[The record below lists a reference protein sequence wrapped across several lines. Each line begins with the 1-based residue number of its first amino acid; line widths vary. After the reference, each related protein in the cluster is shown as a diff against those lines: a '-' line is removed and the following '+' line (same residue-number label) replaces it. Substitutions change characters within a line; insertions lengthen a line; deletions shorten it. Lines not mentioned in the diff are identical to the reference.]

1 MSTEEFTNTDV
12 TDVIEECSEFDQ
24 MGLSDQILRGIYSY
38 GWEKPSAIQQKAIKP
53 LISGR
58 DMIVQA
64 QSGTG
69 KTGSF
74 SIGSIARV
82 DEEIKQPQVL
92 MLSPVHDLAIQT
104 YKIIQSIVT
113 WSNIKATL
121 LIGKGMGQTGGAG
134 GGAGGAGGGSFARY
148 SDRKDIPD
156 PDFNA
161 QIVVGTPGRVLDCI
175 RRKKLRLADLR
186 IFVLDEADEILSK
199 GFKDQ
204 IRNIFSSIPQSTQIT
219 MFSATMPPEILE
231 LTTSIMANPIKIL
244 VNQEE
249 LTLEGIKQFY
259 VCVDSEQQKVD
270 VLTDIYKTI
279 SITQAIIFVNSKPKA
294 IQLKETLEKM
304 NYTISLIHG
313 GFNQYERNDIL
324 DSFKNGHDRILI
336 ATDILSRG
344 IDIQQV
350 SLVINFDM
358 PFRVEQYIHRI
369 GRSGRYGRKGV
380 GINLISHQDAHVMK
394 RIETYYATQID
405 ALPQNYGDYLSNQ

>member
-1 MSTEEFTNTDV
+1 MSSEENSPNLDEIVEYNSF
-12 TDVIEECSEFDQ
+12 SE
-24 MGLSDQILRGIYSY
+24 MELSDKILRGIFAY
-38 GWEKPSAIQQKAIKP
+38 GWEVPSPIQQKAIKP

-82 DEEIKQPQVL
+82 DSEIKQPQIL

-104 YKIIQSIVT
+104 YNIVKSIIHYTDIQT
-113 WSNIKATL
+113 TL
-121 LIGKGMGQTGGAG
+121 LIGKGVGQGGYG
-134 GGAGGAGGGSFARY
+134 RY
-148 SDRKDIPD
+148 QDRKDIPD
-156 PDFNA
+156 PDFDA

-175 RRKKLRLADLR
+175 RRKKLRMSELKV
-186 IFVLDEADEILSK
+186 FVMDEADEILSK

-204 IRNIFSSIPQSTQIT
+204 IRNIFSSIPQNTQIALY
-219 MFSATMPPEILE
+219 SATMPADILE
-231 LTTSIMANPIKIL
+231 LTTNFMTNPVRIL
-244 VNQEE
+244 VNQDE
-249 LTLEGIKQFY
+249 LTLEGIRQYY
-259 VCVDSEQQKVD
+259 VYVDNEQQKVD
-270 VLTDIYKTI
+270 VLADIYKTI
-279 SITQAIIFVNSKPKA
+279 SVTQAIIFVNSKPKA
-294 IQLKETLEKM
+294 ILLKETLEKQ

-324 DSFKNGHDRILI
+324 SAFKNGRDRILI
-336 ATDILSRG
+336 ATDVISRG

-358 PFRVEQYIHRI
+358 PYRVEQYIHRI

-380 GINLISHQDAHVMK
+380 GINLISANDAHVLK
-394 RIETYYATQID
+394 RIESHYSTSINPM
-405 ALPQNYGDYLSNQ
+405 PQNFDEYLING

>member
-1 MSTEEFTNTDV
+1 MSTEESTTK
-12 TDVIEECSEFDQ
+12 TEIIGECQEFDR
-24 MGLSDQILRGIYSY
+24 MGLSDKILRGIYSY
-38 GWEKPSAIQQKAIKP
+38 GWEKPSTIQQKAIMP

-104 YKIIQSIVT
+104 YKIIESIVR
-113 WSNIKATL
+113 WSDIKATL
-121 LIGKGMGQTGGAG
+121 LIGKGMGQA
-134 GGAGGAGGGSFARY
+134 GAGGAGFSRY
-148 SDRKDIPD
+148 SERKDIPD

-199 GFKDQ
+199 GFKEQ
-204 IRNIFSSIPQSTQIT
+204 IRNIFSSIPQSTQIAL
-219 MFSATMPPEILE
+219 FSATMPQEILE
-231 LTTSIMANPIKIL
+231 LSTSIMTNPIRIL
-244 VNQEE
+244 VDQEK

-259 VCVDSEQQKVD
+259 VCVDNEQQKVD
-270 VLTDIYKTI
+270 VLADIYKTI

-294 IQLKETLEKM
+294 IQLKETLEKL

-358 PFRVEQYIHRI
+358 PYRVEQYIHRI

-380 GINLISHQDAHVMK
+380 GINLISQQDAHVMK
-394 RIETYYATQID
+394 RIESFYGTHVD
-405 ALPQNYGDYLSNQ
+405 ALPQNYGDYLASQ

>member
-1 MSTEEFTNTDV
+1 
-12 TDVIEECSEFDQ
+12 
-24 MGLSDQILRGIYSY
+24 MGLSDKILRGIYSY
-38 GWEKPSAIQQKAIKP
+38 GWEKPSAIQQKAIMP

-104 YKIIQSIVT
+104 YKIVESIVT
-113 WSNIKATL
+113 WSDIKATL
-121 LIGKGMGQTGGAG
+121 LIGKGMGQA
-134 GGAGGAGGGSFARY
+134 GAGGAGFSRY
-148 SDRKDIPD
+148 SERKDIPD

-199 GFKDQ
+199 GFKEQ
-204 IRNIFSSIPQSTQIT
+204 IRNIFSSIPQSTQIAL
-219 MFSATMPPEILE
+219 FSATMPQEILE
-231 LTTSIMANPIKIL
+231 LSTSIMTNPIRIL

-259 VCVDSEQQKVD
+259 VCVDNEQQKVD
-270 VLTDIYKTI
+270 VLADIYKTI

-294 IQLKETLEKM
+294 IQLKETLEKL

-358 PFRVEQYIHRI
+358 PYRVEQYIHRI

-380 GINLISHQDAHVMK
+380 GINLISQQDAHVMK
-394 RIETYYATQID
+394 RIESFYGTQID
-405 ALPQNYGDYLSNQ
+405 ALPQNYGEYLSNQ

>member
-1 MSTEEFTNTDV
+1 MSTEESTTK
-12 TDVIEECSEFDQ
+12 TEIIEECHEFDR
-24 MGLSDQILRGIYSY
+24 MGLSDKILRGIYSY
-38 GWEKPSAIQQKAIKP
+38 GWEKPSTIQQKAIMP

-104 YKIIQSIVT
+104 YKIIESIVR
-113 WSNIKATL
+113 WSDIKATL
-121 LIGKGMGQTGGAG
+121 LIGKGMGQA
-134 GGAGGAGGGSFARY
+134 GAGGAGFSRY
-148 SDRKDIPD
+148 SERKDIPD

-199 GFKDQ
+199 GFKEQ
-204 IRNIFSSIPQSTQIT
+204 IRNIFSSIPQSTQIAL
-219 MFSATMPPEILE
+219 FSATMPQEILE
-231 LTTSIMANPIKIL
+231 LSTSIMTNPIRIL

-259 VCVDSEQQKVD
+259 VCVDNEQQKVD
-270 VLTDIYKTI
+270 VLADIYKTI

-294 IQLKETLEKM
+294 IQLKETLEKL

-358 PFRVEQYIHRI
+358 PYRVEQYIHRI

-380 GINLISHQDAHVMK
+380 GINLISQQDAHVMK
-394 RIETYYATQID
+394 RIESFYGTQID
-405 ALPQNYGDYLSNQ
+405 ALPQNYGDYLASQ